1 MTESQTH
8 GRHGRRGFFVRLIQI
23 VQGLM
28 GATLA
33 IVLGRTILGPS
44 FAEHSESWLPAG
56 SLSDLPDHEPV
67 AVTLRVSRP
76 DGPTEV
82 VDRRVVYLVRVGP
95 REVRA
100 LNSTCTH
107 LGCRTRY
114 NADSRRIECP
124 CHGGVYDTDG
134 QVVAGPPPEPL
145 ASMATRLDGNQV
157 LVRV

>member
-1 MTESQTH
+1 MFEPQAH
-8 GRHGRRGFFVRLIQI
+8 ARRGRRGFFVRIIQV
-23 VQGLM
+23 VQGAM
-28 GATLA
+28 GAALA
-33 IVLGRTILGPS
+33 LVLGRAMLGPS

-56 SLSDLPDHEPV
+56 NLSDLPEREPV

-76 DGPTEV
+76 DGPAEV

-95 REVRA
+95 REVKA

-114 NADSRRIECP
+114 NPDARRIECP

-134 QVVAGPPPEPL
+134 QVVAGPPPQPL
-145 ASMATRLDGNQV
+145 AAMPTRLDGNQV